1 MHEPFDISLITDSF
15 SIGGNYV
22 GSERKNDGNINSTF
36 VLSFVDGGKM
46 HKYTLQK
53 INTYVFKKPDELMS
67 NIAGVTAHIRKSGR
81 MQTLDFLKSRDG
93 KYYCVD
99 GEGNYWR
106 CYRYVDGVHTCNTI
120 DSAEVFRGAG
130 EAFGR
135 FQSILADYPIDRLYD
150 TIPNFHNTASRL
162 EDFKKSVAA
171 DKAGKADGVRD
182 EINFILGREK
192 DAYVLPDM
200 IKSGKL
206 PLRVTHNDTKLNN
219 ILFDNETGKGVC
231 IIDLDTVMP
240 GLSLY
245 DFGDSIRFGANTA
258 AEDEPDTDKI
268 SVDLGLYKAYTEG
281 YLSSAGESLTETE
294 IKLLPFSAKLMTLEL
309 CMRFLGDYLDGDR
322 YFKINYPEH
331 NLVRARAQIKLVSDI
346 ESKLGEMEK
355 ITAAAAQR
363 G

>member
-15 SIGGNYV
+15 SISGNYV

-36 VLSFVDGGKM
+36 VLSFVDGGQT

-150 TIPNFHNTASRL
+150 TIPNFHNTVSRL

-171 DKAGKADGVRD
+171 DKAGRADGVRE

-192 DAYVLPDM
+192 DAHVLPDM

-219 ILFDNETGKGVC
+219 ILFDDETGKGVC

-268 SVDLGLYKAYTEG
+268 SVDLGLYRAYTEG

-309 CMRFLGDYLDGDR
+309 CMRFLGDYLDSDR

>member
-36 VLSFVDGGKM
+36 VLSFVDGGKT

-67 NIAGVTAHIRKSGR
+67 NIAGVTDHIRKSGR

-93 KYYCVD
+93 NYYCVD

-171 DKAGKADGVRD
+171 DKAGRADGVRE
-182 EINFILGREK
+182 EINFILGREN
-192 DAYVLPDM
+192 DAHVLTDM

-219 ILFDNETGKGVC
+219 ILFDNETGEGVC

-268 SVDLGLYKAYTEG
+268 SVDLGLYRAYTEG

-294 IKLLPFSAKLMTLEL
+294 IGLLPFSAKLMTLEL
-309 CMRFLGDYLDGDR
+309 CMRFLGDYLDSDR

>member
-1 MHEPFDISLITDSF
+1 MHEPFDINLITDSF

-36 VLSFVDGGKM
+36 VLSFVDGGKT

-99 GEGNYWR
+99 GDGNYWR
-106 CYRYVDGVHTCNTI
+106 CYRYVDGVHTFNTI

-171 DKAGKADGVRD
+171 DKAGRADGVRE
-182 EINFILGREK
+182 EINFILGREN
-192 DAYVLPDM
+192 DAHVLTDM

-219 ILFDNETGKGVC
+219 ILFDNETGEGVC

-268 SVDLGLYKAYTEG
+268 SLDLGLYRAYTEG

-294 IKLLPFSAKLMTLEL
+294 IGLLPFSAKLMTLEL

-331 NLVRARAQIKLVSDI
+331 NLVRTRAQIKLVSDI